1 MQAAAALKSKLMA
14 QEFQKSVSKGQA
26 KPEYEKGEKSK
37 TADIV

>member
-1 MQAAAALKSKLMA
+1 MA

-26 KPEYEKGEKSK
+26 KPEYEKSNKPQ